1 LAFSRTSEVQIHAPR
16 SSEASGSTE
25 QVRLRGHRGG
35 VISVHRAFTHFRL
48 GPRNLAT
55 SISLIIAFTAAWLC
69 LLPRAC
75 NFWNH
80 FLVWSVYRLPLSAR
94 VEVANYQF
102 STFKLRI
109 PYLSME
115 PLLPTAQTWSLIC
128 AVSLLVFAATFFL
141 SERLIP
147 IIYLVRGILLVQW
160 SALIYFAFWPARFPH
175 TPDSYMEGLMD
186 SGIGL
191 ISIVPFLFAVTY
203 YIFDFG
209 FFKKLFLTFITVAH
223 LTCFIPLQILLQ
235 ALVLQKSVL
244 FMPVLY
250 IIFGMPIDVLIV
262 IAFYSWGMTWAFRP
276 SPMDRRINRFPRRL
290 SKFMAR
296 DNQTLHV

>member
-1 LAFSRTSEVQIHAPR
+1 MVVAA
-16 SSEASGSTE
+16 SSSTE

-55 SISLIIAFTAAWLC
+55 SFSLIVAFSAAWLC
-69 LLPRAC
+69 LLARAC
-75 NFWNH
+75 DFWNH
-80 FLVWSVYRLPLSAR
+80 FLVWSVHRLPLSSR
-94 VEVANYQF
+94 VAVANYQF
-102 STFKLRI
+102 NAFKLRI

-128 AVSLLVFAATFFL
+128 ALSLLLFAATFFL

-147 IIYLVRGILLVQW
+147 ITYLVRGVLLIQW
-160 SALIYFAFWPARFPH
+160 SALVYFAFWPARFPH
-175 TPDSYMEGLMD
+175 TPDSYMEGLMV
-186 SGIGL
+186 SGIGI

-209 FFKKLFLTFITVAH
+209 FSKKFFLTFITMAH
-223 LTCFIPLQILLQ
+223 LTCFIPLQLLLQ

-250 IIFGMPIDVLIV
+250 IIFGMPIEVLI
-262 IAFYSWGMTWAFRP
+262 IIGFYSWGMTWSFRP
-276 SPMDRRINRFPRRL
+276 SPTDRMIHRSPHRL
-290 SKFMAR
+290 GKLLAHLSLSSKIWR
-296 DNQTLHV
+296 KQLT